1 MGGLE
6 LALVFA
12 ALLAGLTG
20 TWSPCGFSMIETLG
34 PTGHSGGRA
43 TTIAACVTFTLGA
56 LAGGVITFGSLSA
69 LGELVHGADDRIAYA
84 IAAVVALAAAVAEV
98 RATPIVPQVRRQLPE
113 HWRRLMPMP
122 VAGGLYG
129 VLLGLGFTTFVLTLG
144 VWALAGIAFAV
155 GEPEVGLAVGL
166 AFGVGRALPIALTAP
181 VADRPAGIRVTELMA
196 GRPALYRGF
205 RLSDGAALAVVAA
218 ALLTTVP
225 ASASRLEKAP
235 AADPSAAAEGFAFQ
249 RPDRSGVLMRAG
261 DETAL
266 PGRDPAAGGGRVAV
280 ANGDEIVLLSGTD
293 LSEEG
298 RFHAPSADAIAVSA
312 NWIAWRTREN
322 GNDFLRT
329 RRVSHPANPGKVK
342 TVAAARG
349 AAQLGRPAVDGNRLV
364 YARATRRVN
373 RIVSRRLG
381 KKGGSSTLRRS
392 VTAGLSNPSI
402 GGGQLLYVRHE
413 RRRDLLKLAPLASG
427 EGRTLLAKRR
437 GTLWSTALSKRRA
450 YVTAISGT
458 GPSQKILSAKRK
470 GK

>member
-1 MGGLE
+1 MSGLE
-6 LALVFA
+6 LALVLA

-34 PTGHSGGRA
+34 PTGHTGGRA

-56 LAGGVITFGSLSA
+56 LVGGIITFGSLA
-69 LGELVHGADDRIAYA
+69 VLGEVVHGADDRLAYA
-84 IAAVVALAAAVAEV
+84 IAAVIALAAAVAEV
-98 RATPIVPQVRRQLPE
+98 RATPIVPQIRRQLPE
-113 HWRRLMPMP
+113 HWRRVLPMP
-122 VAGGLYG
+122 VTGGLYG

-155 GEPEVGLAVGL
+155 GEPVTGLALGL
-166 AFGVGRALPIALTAP
+166 AFGIGRALPISLVAP
-181 VADRPAGIRVTELMA
+181 VADRPTGIRVTELMA

-205 RLSDGAALAVVAA
+205 RLSDGAALALVAA

-225 ASASRLEKAP
+225 ASASRLEQAP
-235 AADPSAAAEGFAFQ
+235 AADPSAAAEGLAFQ
-249 RPDRSGVLMRAG
+249 RPDRSGFLLRAG
-261 DETAL
+261 NETAL
-266 PGRDPAAGGGRVAV
+266 PGRDPAVGGGRIAV
-280 ANGDEIVLLSGTD
+280 ASGDEIVLLSAAD

-298 RFHAPSADAIAVSA
+298 RFHAPSTDAIAVSS
-312 NWIAWRTREN
+312 NWVAWRSRDDGDDT
-322 GNDFLRT
+322 LRA
-329 RRVSHPANPGKVK
+329 RRIDNPANPGKMK

-349 AAQLGRPAVDGNRLV
+349 AAQLGRPSLDDNRLV

-373 RIVSRRLG
+373 RIVARRLG
-381 KKGGSSTLRRS
+381 KKGGSRTLRRS

-413 RRRDLLKLAPLASG
+413 RRRDLLKLARVKSG
-427 EGRTLLAKRR
+427 EGRTLISKRR

-458 GPSQKILSAKRK
+458 GPSQKILSAKR
-470 GK
+470 

>member
-6 LALVFA
+6 PALAFA

-34 PTGHSGGRA
+34 PTGHTGGRA
-43 TTIAACVTFTLGA
+43 TTIAACATFTLGA
-56 LAGGVITFGSLSA
+56 LAGGILTFGSLGV
-69 LGELVHGADDRIAYA
+69 LGELVHGTDDRLSYA
-84 IAAVVALAAAVAEV
+84 IAAVIALAAAVAEV
-98 RATPIVPQVRRQLPE
+98 RATPIVPQIRRQLPE
-113 HWRRLMPMP
+113 HWRRLLPMP

-155 GEPEVGLAVGL
+155 GEPMTGLVVGL
-166 AFGVGRALPIALTAP
+166 AFGIGRALPIALVAP
-181 VADRPAGIRVTELMA
+181 IADRPAGIRVTDLMA
-196 GRPALYRGF
+196 SRPALYRGF

-235 AADPSAAAEGFAFQ
+235 AADPSAAAEGLAFQ
-249 RPDRSGVLMRAG
+249 RPDRSGLLLRAG
-261 DETAL
+261 NETAL
-266 PGRDPAAGGGRVAV
+266 PGRDPAAGGGRIAV
-280 ANGDEIVLLSGTD
+280 ASGDEIVLLSAAD

-298 RFHAPSADAIAVSA
+298 RFHAPDTDAIAVSS
-312 NWIAWRTREN
+312 NWVAWRSRDDGDDT
-322 GNDFLRT
+322 LRA
-329 RRVSHPANPGKVK
+329 RRISHPANPGRVK

-349 AAQLGRPAVDGNRLV
+349 AAQLGRPGLDGNRLV

-373 RIVSRRLG
+373 RIVARRLG
-381 KKGGSSTLRRS
+381 KKGGSRTLRRS
-392 VTAGLSNPSI
+392 VTVGLSNPSI

-413 RRRDLLKLAPLASG
+413 RRRDLLKLAPIASG
-427 EGRTLLAKRR
+427 EGRTLISKRR

-458 GPSQKILSAKRK
+458 GPSQKILSAKR
-470 GK
+470 